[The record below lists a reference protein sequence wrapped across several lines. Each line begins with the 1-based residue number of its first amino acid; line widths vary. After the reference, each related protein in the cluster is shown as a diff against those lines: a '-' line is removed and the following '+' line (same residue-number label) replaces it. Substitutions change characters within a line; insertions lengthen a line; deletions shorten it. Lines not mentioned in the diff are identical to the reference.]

1 MNKMKLQIPQNDLLK
16 PFKMNSTVETYM
28 QIPSSLYTFLE
39 QELMPWEKK
48 PLIGQHEFNCFMSIN
63 TFQSHDYGLS
73 QYQLIIKQNEFRFL
87 QQDVI
92 SSENIVMTRGMIISR
107 RPTDINGNL
116 EIGLIC
122 FEVMIRYDWI
132 DVSEEGDQIEIS
144 TYAVSFSCC
153 SIKYQQGMV

>member
-1 MNKMKLQIPQNDLLK
+1 
-16 PFKMNSTVETYM
+16 M
-28 QIPSSLYTFLE
+28 QTSSSLYAFFE

-63 TFQSHDYGLS
+63 TFQSYDYGFS
-73 QYQLIIKQNEFRFL
+73 QYQLIFKQNEFRFL

-92 SSENIVMTRGMIISR
+92 SSENIVMTRGMIIST

-116 EIGLIC
+116 EIGQIC

-153 SIKYQQGMV
+153 SIKYQQGRV